1 MKDDWLKEIEV
12 IIKNSTKD
20 DLLNKMK
27 SMIKEELTIEKEN
40 LNEAVRNIKIWKKK
54 MFIKQ

>member
-54 MFIKQ
+54 SL